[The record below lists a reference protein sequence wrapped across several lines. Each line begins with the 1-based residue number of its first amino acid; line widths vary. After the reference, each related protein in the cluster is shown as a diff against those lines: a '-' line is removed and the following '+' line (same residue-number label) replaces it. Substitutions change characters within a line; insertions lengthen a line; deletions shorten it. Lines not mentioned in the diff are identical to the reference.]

1 MAWRAAA
8 TPYIRAFW
16 VDAFS
21 WRETARQ
28 NALIGFFLLIRRVC
42 GRFFYRRALAD
53 GRTGELGVVERL
65 VGSSSE
71 PDGSADLGVDDG
83 IAGVNLAFGGGA
95 VAAHPIARWRQSAG
109 SGCNG
114 HRAGQQQ

>member
-21 WRETARQ
+21 WRETARK
-28 NALIGFFLLIRRVC
+28 NALIGFVLVN
-42 GRFFYRRALAD
+42 RRALAD

-83 IAGVNLAFGGGA
+83 IAGDNLAFGGGA
-95 VAAHPIARWRQSAG
+95 VADHPIARLRQSAG